1 MDSLREQGDPLA
13 DQVVAD
19 LFAAGS
25 VSAVNSLMRMLAE
38 NDQPPADSLPQN
50 VKDFLAASAALPAW
64 ADADQ
69 IRKGEEVFWKYGPRA
84 VAMLVTYAL
93 PFCYLGAKGV
103 QVLALTARL
112 YTNPQRRII
121 ETAQMVVDVMSPGG
135 LGPAGAGIR
144 TAQRVRL
151 MHAGVRYQILHS
163 GQWNPAWN
171 HPVNH
176 EDQVGTLAA
185 FSWVTVDGLR
195 RLGTPLTDEEGEAYI
210 HVWKVVGHLLGIPD
224 EALPAS
230 YADAGDMVAAIARRQ
245 FAACPEG
252 QMMMRALVQMIQ
264 DSLPGNLLDAA
275 PELLTRY
282 LLGDRQADM
291 LGVSP
296 SNWEKLL
303 LLPLT
308 GWNLAEGDVLD
319 HSAAASR
326 LMEIFSQSLIRGFVW
341 VERGGNKPAFSIPTA
356 MRETWGV
363 DWVA

>member
-1 MDSLREQGDPLA
+1 MDSLREQGDPPA
-13 DQVVAD
+13 DQLVDD

-25 VSAVNSLMRMLAE
+25 VNAVNALMRTLAE
-38 NDQPPADSLPQN
+38 NDQPPADGLPPG
-50 VKDFLAASAALPAW
+50 VKDFLAASAALPDW
-64 ADADQ
+64 ADMGK
-69 IRKGEEVFWKYGPRA
+69 IHMGEEVFWKYGPRA
-84 VAMLVTYAL
+84 VAMLVTYSL

-112 YTNPQRRII
+112 YSNPQRRII

-163 GQWNPAWN
+163 DQWNPAWN

-185 FSWVTVDGLR
+185 FSWITVDGLR
-195 RLGTPLTDEEGEAYI
+195 RLGTPVTDDEAEAYI
-210 HVWKVVGHLLGIPD
+210 HVWNVVGHLLGIPD
-224 EALPAS
+224 TALPAS
-230 YADAGDMVAAIARRQ
+230 YADAAGMVAAIAKRQ
-245 FAACPEG
+245 FAASPEG
-252 QMMMRALVQMIQ
+252 EMMTRALVQMLQ
-264 DSLPGNLLDAA
+264 HNLPGNLLDAA
-275 PELLTRY
+275 PELLMRY
-282 LLGDRQADM
+282 LLGDQRADM
-291 LGVSP
+291 LGVGKT
-296 SNWEKLL
+296 NWEKFL

-308 GWNLAEGDVLD
+308 GLNLAEGEALD

-326 LMEIFSQSLIRGFVW
+326 LVEIFSQSLIRGFVW

-356 MRETWGV
+356 LRETWGV